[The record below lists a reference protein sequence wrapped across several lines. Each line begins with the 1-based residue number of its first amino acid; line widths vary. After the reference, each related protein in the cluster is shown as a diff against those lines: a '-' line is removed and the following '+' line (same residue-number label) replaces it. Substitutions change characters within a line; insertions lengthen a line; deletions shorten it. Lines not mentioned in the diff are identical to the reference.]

1 MNKLF
6 TSSESVFIL
15 FLVFFVNIKTS
26 VVCSYSKIY
35 NRGLFVRQYSITLF
49 FSAQMEEGVDE
60 NVMHQMR
67 CVKTV

>member
-15 FLVFFVNIKTS
+15 LFFFVNIKTS